1 LPFLC
6 VHCPFPPLMGN
17 LGNFP
22 CISRAKYT
30 PPDYPGLPDD
40 SWLCSDSHESWL
52 GTTVPQRSSTT
63 EGVCWSPSD
72 GTSFQVRCGPNYVEK
87 KLKQESAASLYD
99 CVSLDVVRSDRIV
112 NRVLGR
118 LVPAP
123 QSHTEAWSAGCGL
136 PHTICFVINLPYT
149 TNFAGEKPD
158 DTGCSIVTVHTVT
171 DETLRLN
178 GENSSA
184 AVRLFKE
191 FCAKSDGPCVDR
203 ATSSTSG
210 VLKGIATGENVDE
223 LGLPWV
229 SQPMVRNYNGTP
241 ALMTRSAHVHKG
253 PDGNWMEVDIDVR
266 FWSYAARSALYNLR
280 SYLARAVVH
289 IGFCVQGCGDDELP
303 EGVLCA
309 VRLWN
314 LDIVKNPLEI
324 FDEPF
329 PARV

>member
-1 LPFLC
+1 
-6 VHCPFPPLMGN
+6 MGN

-40 SWLCSDSHESWL
+40 SWLCSDLHESWL

-63 EGVCWSPSD
+63 EGVCWSPGD

-87 KLKQESAASLYD
+87 KQKQESAASLYD